1 MGVLSWRSAS
11 GLADGQAVEASLTS
25 TEAFA
30 VLYER
35 HAAAL
40 YSYAYRRVGAHV
52 ADDVVAE
59 TFAVGFRQR
68 ARYDLSRPDARPW
81 LFGILTKEISRHR
94 RKEGARLRAVARYGE
109 PLGEDGHAQ
118 RVADEVTARAAR
130 AALAVALRGLSA
142 GDRDVLLLIAW
153 GGLSYDEVADALGI
167 PGGTVRSRLHR
178 ARRQVKAALG
188 GNPLRVG
195 EE

>member
-1 MGVLSWRSAS
+1 MGVLSWRSAG

-25 TEAFA
+25 AEAFA

-35 HAAAL
+35 HAEAL
-40 YSYAYRRVGAHV
+40 YSYAYRRVGPDV

-59 TFAVGFRQR
+59 TFTVGFRQR

-94 RKEGARLRAVARYGE
+94 RQEGARLRAVARYSE
-109 PLGEDGHAQ
+109 PLGEDGHAE
-118 RVADEVTARAAR
+118 RVADDVTARAAR
-130 AALAVALRGLSA
+130 AALAAALRGLSA

-153 GGLSYDEVADALGI
+153 GGLSNDEVADALGI

>member
-1 MGVLSWRSAS
+1 MGVLSWRSAG
-11 GLADGQAVEASLTS
+11 GLADGRAVEASLIS
-25 TEAFA
+25 AEAFA

-35 HAAAL
+35 HALAL
-40 YSYAYRRVGAHV
+40 YSYAYRRVGPDI

-59 TFAVGFRQR
+59 TFAVAFRQR

-94 RKEGARLRAVARYGE
+94 RTEGARLRAVARYGE
-109 PLGEDGHAQ
+109 PLGEDGHAE

-130 AALAVALRGLSA
+130 AALAAALRGLTA

-167 PGGTVRSRLHR
+167 PAGTVRSRLHR
-178 ARRQVKAALG
+178 ARRQVRAVLG
-188 GNPLRVG
+188 DNPLRVG

>member
-1 MGVLSWRSAS
+1 MGVLSWRSAG

-25 TEAFA
+25 AEAFA

-35 HAAAL
+35 HALAL
-40 YSYAYRRVGAHV
+40 YSYAYRRIGPDV

-59 TFAVGFRQR
+59 TFAVAFRQR
-68 ARYDLSRPDARPW
+68 ARYDQRRPDARPW

-94 RKEGARLRAVARYGE
+94 RTEGARLRAIARHGE
-109 PLGEDGHAQ
+109 PPGEDGHAE

-130 AALAVALRGLSA
+130 AALAAALRGLSA

-153 GGLSYDEVADALGI
+153 GGLSYDEVADALNI
-167 PGGTVRSRLHR
+167 PAGTVRSRLHR
-178 ARRQVKAALG
+178 ARRQVRATLG
-188 GNPLRVG
+188 DNPLRIG

>member
-1 MGVLSWRSAS
+1 MGVLSWRSAG

-25 TEAFA
+25 AESFA

-35 HAAAL
+35 HAPAL
-40 YSYAYRRVGAHV
+40 YSYAYRRVGPDV

-59 TFAVGFRQR
+59 TFTVAFRHR
-68 ARYDLSRPDARPW
+68 ARYDLNRPDARPW
-81 LFGILTKEISRHR
+81 LFGILTKEISRYR
-94 RKEGARLRAVARYGE
+94 RKEGARLRAVARYDE
-109 PLGEDGHAQ
+109 PFDEDSHAE

-130 AALAVALRGLSA
+130 AALAAALHGLSA

-153 GGLSYDEVADALGI
+153 GGLNNDEVADALGI
-167 PGGTVRSRLHR
+167 PAGTVRSRLHR

-188 GNPLRVG
+188 DNPLRAG